1 MSIATVTIE
10 SQLDRPQVVTVAQG
24 PRGPAGAVISAY
36 GQASR
41 ITDGT
46 VTISTAG
53 TFVEVSVEVDLDAAN
68 SFGMVKSE
76 AYDFALQNT
85 SGATR
90 TFQIY
95 ASIDATANNN
105 NTLGIRLA
113 KNGTAIAQTECRAFT
128 GSGGQEAKLVTS
140 WLASLAANDS
150 IHVLITNFSAT
161 GTLTVKRGRIVAH
174 ALT

>member
-1 MSIATVTIE
+1 MSIATVTIG

-53 TFVEVSVEVDLDAAN
+53 TFVEASVEVDLDAAN
-68 SFGMVKSE
+68 SFGMTESDG
-76 AYDFALQNT
+76 YYFSLQNT

-90 TFQIY
+90 AFQIY

-113 KNGTAIAQTECRAFT
+113 KNGTAIAQTECRAST

-140 WLASLAANDS
+140 WLVSLAANDS

>member
-1 MSIATVTIE
+1 MSIATVTIG
-10 SQLDRPQVVTVAQG
+10 SQLDRPQVVAVAQG

-41 ITDGT
+41 ITDGN
-46 VTISTAG
+46 VTIATAG
-53 TFVEVSVEVDLDAAN
+53 IFVEASVEVDLDAAN

-76 AYDFALQNT
+76 DYDFALQNT

-113 KNGTAIAQTECRAFT
+113 KNGTAIAQTECRAST
-128 GSGGQEAKLVTS
+128 RSGGQEAKLVTS
-140 WLASLAANDS
+140 WLVSLAANDS
-150 IHVLITNFSAT
+150 IHVLVTNFSAT

>member
-1 MSIATVTIE
+1 MSIATVTIG
-10 SQLDRPQVVTVAQG
+10 SQLNRPQVVTVAQG

-53 TFVEVSVEVDLDAAN
+53 TFVEASVEVDLDSAN

-95 ASIDATANNN
+95 ASIDATAGNN

-113 KNGTAIAQTECRAFT
+113 KNGTAIAQTECRAQT
-128 GSGGQEAKLVTS
+128 SGSGHEAKLVTS
-140 WLASLAANDS
+140 WFVSLAANDS

>member
-1 MSIATVTIE
+1 MSIATVTIS

-41 ITDGT
+41 TTDGN
-46 VTISTAG
+46 VTIVTAG
-53 TFVEVSVEVDLDAAN
+53 TYVEAADLTLDSAN
-68 SFGMVKSE
+68 TFGMLKSGS
-76 AYDFALQNT
+76 YQSGLSNN

-113 KNGTAIAQTECRAFT
+113 KNGTAIAQTECRAQT
-128 GSGGQEAKLVTS
+128 SGSGHESKLVTS
-140 WLASLAANDS
+140 WLVSLAANDS
-150 IHVLITNFSAT
+150 IHVLVTNFSAT

>member
-1 MSIATVTIE
+1 MSIATVTIG

-53 TFVEVSVEVDLDAAN
+53 TFVEASVEVDLDAAN

-113 KNGTAIAQTECRAFT
+113 KNGTAIDQTECRAFT

-140 WLASLAANDS
+140 WLVSLAANDS

-161 GTLTVKRGRIVAH
+161 GNLTVKRGRIVAH

>member
-1 MSIATVTIE
+1 MSIATVTIG

-41 ITDGT
+41 ITDGN
-46 VTISTAG
+46 VTIATAG
-53 TFVEVSVEVDLDAAN
+53 TFVEASVEVDLDAAN

-76 AYDFALQNT
+76 DYDFALQNT

-95 ASIDATANNN
+95 ASIDATANTN

-113 KNGTAIAQTECRAFT
+113 KNGTAIAQTECRAQT
-128 GSGGQEAKLVTS
+128 SGSGHESKLVTS
-140 WLASLAANDS
+140 WLVSLAANDS
-150 IHVLITNFSAT
+150 IHVLVTNFSTT